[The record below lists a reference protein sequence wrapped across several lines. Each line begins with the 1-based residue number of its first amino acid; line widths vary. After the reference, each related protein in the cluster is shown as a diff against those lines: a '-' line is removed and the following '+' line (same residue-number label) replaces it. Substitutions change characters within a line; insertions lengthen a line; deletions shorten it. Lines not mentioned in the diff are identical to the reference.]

1 MPTEPRVA
9 LLVDYFQRIAE
20 TQMRDVP
27 ILNPQLHVQAIDFQ
41 PIDFQP
47 LADQTCLGV
56 LLTPWFM
63 NLIWLTQVQE
73 AFQLG
78 ESRDLQLVSGTYSLQ
93 LNYADGIGS
102 FYSASLFSPVL
113 QFTDQATA
121 VLVGEQVLQQLLTPS
136 HNSSAQTS
144 AAKSAKLS
152 RRDFLRGQFS

>member
-41 PIDFQP
+41 P
-47 LADQTCLGV
+47 LADQTWLGV

-93 LNYADGIGS
+93 LNYADA
-102 FYSASLFSPVL
+102 FRY
-113 QFTDQATA
+113 
-121 VLVGEQVLQQLLTPS
+121 GE
-136 HNSSAQTS
+136 NC
-144 AAKSAKLS
+144 
-152 RRDFLRGQFS
+152 DFITGLW

>member
-41 PIDFQP
+41 P
-47 LADQTCLGV
+47 LADQTWLGV

-78 ESRDLQLVSGTYSLQ
+78 ESRDLQLDSGTYSLQ

-136 HNSSAQTS
+136 HNNSAQTS
-144 AAKSAKLS
+144 ATKSAKLS